1 MIVCLYIF
9 ILSKYVLCTGS
20 PLQTDASVAVDPEG
34 LAIITFI
41 NLSDR
46 CCAWSRGEVVERI
59 QRSLFHLKSKA
70 LLIRYYKKNLNC
82 MFALNVTIYLADMIS
97 KSWLLAV
104 IFKALRLKLKRMT
117 NLCSEVHKHDLE
129 RCCQRLPDSLS
140 FVRDKPLSKIFR
152 RRQCNLVSQVSVMK
166 ATQLLECGVFTVWAV
181 QLELKLPYQRS
192 LLGKNLLTDP
202 FIILKFVRVSFISGD
217 NQNGEVPQLSS
228 SLLLLV
234 RVVSFNKYILLHT
247 WDFNGY

>member
-1 MIVCLYIF
+1 
-9 ILSKYVLCTGS
+9 
-20 PLQTDASVAVDPEG
+20 
-34 LAIITFI
+34 
-41 NLSDR
+41 
-46 CCAWSRGEVVERI
+46 
-59 QRSLFHLKSKA
+59 
-70 LLIRYYKKNLNC
+70 
-82 MFALNVTIYLADMIS
+82 MFALNLTIYLADMIS
-97 KSWLLAV
+97 KSWLIAV

-117 NLCSEVHKHDLE
+117 GLCSEVQKHDLK

-140 FVRDKPLSKIFR
+140 FIRDKPLSKMFR

-166 ATQLLECGVFTVWAV
+166 ATQLLECGVFTVWDV

-202 FIILKFVRVSFISGD
+202 YIILKFVRVSFISGD

-228 SLLLLV
+228 SLLKLV

-247 WDFNGY
+247 WVCKGYLMYGVIQI